1 MNVPGTLLI
10 LASSCTTV
18 YSDLTTLNKWINSD
32 YESSKMLTLLWLV
45 SANDTKQSTRGIATA
60 LDWWSYTTATLWWVL
75 GSLKQGSRK
84 PDRYAGFAP

>member
-32 YESSKMLTLLWLV
+32 YESSKMLTRTAVISVCQRYKTIYSWHCHSLGLVELHYSYTMV
-45 SANDTKQSTRGIATA
+45 SAR
-60 LDWWSYTTATLWWVL
+60 
-75 GSLKQGSRK
+75 
-84 PDRYAGFAP
+84 